1 MNGCACVKVAR
12 QAPEFVEDRSKE
24 GTVTRWERL
33 SVESRDKVDL

>member
-1 MNGCACVKVAR
+1 
-12 QAPEFVEDRSKE
+12 VEDRSKE